1 MSPAQSHPTVWNHR
15 RRGRIE
21 GEIIW
26 ERDDWVHIRLVGDHR
41 LSYGSESNRG
51 RIDADGERITV
62 RRSLLEEVTE

>member
-1 MSPAQSHPTVWNHR
+1 MIA
-15 RRGRIE
+15 RIE
-21 GEIIW
+21 GEIW